1 MLLIMDLFDRGWR
14 YGYTV
19 SGPAVGNLGAQ
30 YRFLYQRSHTA
41 QRALS
46 VSKGGFLLDQE
57 LRSPILAR
65 RRSVSDLKTQFE
77 TAAQEVQKLPKRPD
91 DKTLLTLYA
100 FYKQATV
107 GDVTGA
113 RPGGF
118 DMVGKAKYDAWAKL
132 KGTSQEM
139 AMQAYIEVVRR
150 LKG

>member
-1 MLLIMDLFDRGWR
+1 M
-14 YGYTV
+14 
-19 SGPAVGNLGAQ
+19 P
-30 YRFLYQRSHTA
+30 
-41 QRALS
+41 
-46 VSKGGFLLDQE
+46 
-57 LRSPILAR
+57 
-65 RRSVSDLKTQFE
+65 DLKIQFE

-107 GDVTGA
+107 GDVSGA

-139 AMQAYIEVVRR
+139 AMQAYVEVVRR